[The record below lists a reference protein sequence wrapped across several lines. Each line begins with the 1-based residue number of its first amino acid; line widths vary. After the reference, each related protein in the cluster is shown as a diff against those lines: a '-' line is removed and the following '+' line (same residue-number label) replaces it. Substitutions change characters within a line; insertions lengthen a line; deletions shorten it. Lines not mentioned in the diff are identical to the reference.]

1 VRTTVNTGLRI
12 LAVCVV
18 FGVCFGIAG
27 TLAGV
32 ARLAPK
38 NALAQ
43 ATPADFLLPFA
54 VFCLTV
60 GSAVSYLVLRL
71 RWHGVK
77 LAGVVFAAT
86 FGISTVATQ
95 VETLFFLSAQMPAG
109 MIRALFVQGAM
120 AMAVFSPLA
129 VFILG
134 KWGGK
139 RGVDWTRATT
149 TEETADAPPVTAAEI
164 TWRIALLVAAFVF
177 LYMFFGYYVAW
188 QNPPVREYYGGADAA
203 TFFESLKNNWL
214 GQPQVFLLQVFRAL
228 LYVACVYPLLRLL
241 PIARRQKAVAT
252 AAFLASWTTAL
263 LLPNSLMP
271 ATVARSHLWE
281 TLAFNVTFGALMGW
295 MLGFQSMRPRGQKIS
310 ASASARGSSPA
321 LLR

>member
-1 VRTTVNTGLRI
+1 M
-12 LAVCVV
+12 CVV
-18 FGVCFGIAG
+18 FGVSFGIAG
-27 TLAGV
+27 MLSGV
-32 ARLAPK
+32 ERLAPK
-38 NALAQ
+38 EASAQ

-54 VFCLTV
+54 VFCVSV

-71 RWHGVK
+71 RWRGVK
-77 LAGVVFAAT
+77 LAGVLFVAT
-86 FGISTVATQ
+86 VGISTVATQ
-95 VETLFFLSAQMPAG
+95 VETLFFLSAKMPPG
-109 MIRALFVQGAM
+109 MIRALFVQGGM

-134 KWGGK
+134 KWRPRTTPEGGAEALP
-139 RGVDWTRATT
+139 ATV
-149 TEETADAPPVTAAEI
+149 AGI

-188 QNPPVREYYGGADAA
+188 RNPALREYYGGADVA
-203 TFFESLKNNWL
+203 TFFESLTNNWL
-214 GQPQVFLLQVFRAL
+214 RQPLVFLLQVFRAL

-241 PIARRQKAVAT
+241 PIARWQKAVAT

-281 TLAFNVTFGALMGW
+281 TLAFNVTFGALMAWLVG
-295 MLGFQSMRPRGQKIS
+295 
-310 ASASARGSSPA
+310 
-321 LLR
+321 

>member
-1 VRTTVNTGLRI
+1 
-12 LAVCVV
+12 V
-18 FGVCFGIAG
+18 FGVCFAIAG

-32 ARLAPK
+32 ERLAPK
-38 NALAQ
+38 EASAQ
-43 ATPADFLLPFA
+43 ATPAGFLLPFA
-54 VFCLTV
+54 VFCVSV

-71 RWHGVK
+71 RWRGVK
-77 LAGVVFAAT
+77 LAGVLFAAT

-95 VETLFFLSAQMPAG
+95 VETLFFLSAKMPPG

-139 RGVDWTRATT
+139 WRRTT
-149 TEETADAPPVTAAEI
+149 APEGSTEAPPVTAAGI
-164 TWRIALLVAAFVF
+164 TWRIALLVAAFVL

-188 QNPPVREYYGGADAA
+188 RNPALREYYGGADVA
-203 TFFESLKNNWL
+203 TFFEALKSNWL
-214 GQPQVFLLQVFRAL
+214 RQPQMFLLQVFRAL

-241 PIARRQKAVAT
+241 PIARWQKAVAIS
-252 AAFLASWTTAL
+252 AFLASWTTAL

-281 TLAFNVTFGALMGW
+281 TLAFNVSYGALMAW
-295 MLGFQSMRPRGQKIS
+295 LVGF
-310 ASASARGSSPA
+310 
-321 LLR
+321 

>member
-1 VRTTVNTGLRI
+1 VSAPSLDGRARTTVKIGLRI
-12 LAVCVV
+12 LAVCAV
-18 FGVCFGIAG
+18 FGVCFAIAG

-32 ARLAPK
+32 QRLAPK
-38 NALAQ
+38 EASAN
-43 ATPADFLLPFA
+43 PADFLLPFA
-54 VFCLTV
+54 VFCVSV

-71 RWHGVK
+71 RWRGVR
-77 LAGVVFAAT
+77 LAGVLFAAT

-95 VETLFFLSAQMPAG
+95 VETLFFLSAKMPPG

-134 KWGGK
+134 KWVGK
-139 RGVDWTRATT
+139 SRGSSSRATT
-149 TEETADAPPVTAAEI
+149 PEESTEAPPVTAAGI

-188 QNPPVREYYGGADAA
+188 RNPALREYYGGADVA
-203 TFFESLKNNWL
+203 TFFEALQSNWL
-214 GQPQVFLLQVFRAL
+214 RQPQMFLLQVFRAL

-241 PIARRQKAVAT
+241 PIARWQKAVAIS
-252 AAFLASWTTAL
+252 AFLASWTTAL

-271 ATVARSHLWE
+271 AAVARSHLWE
-281 TLAFNVTFGALMGW
+281 TLAFNVSFGALMAW
-295 MLGFQSMRPRGQKIS
+295 LVGF
-310 ASASARGSSPA
+310 
-321 LLR
+321 